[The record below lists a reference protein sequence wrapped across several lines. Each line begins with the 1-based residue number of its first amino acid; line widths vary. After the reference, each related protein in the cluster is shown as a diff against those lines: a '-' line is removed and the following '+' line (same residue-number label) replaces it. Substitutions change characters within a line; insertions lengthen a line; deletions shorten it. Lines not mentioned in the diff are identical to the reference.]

1 MSRPDPDDPSIA
13 HHQAQVGRLPSSVG
27 RFLPGIAV
35 RFDKAG
41 LQMRFESL
49 TGEEIKRIWLDGP
62 ERAELDKPGFLT
74 FPAAGLVPR
83 KPTKNGH

>member
-13 HHQAQVGRLPSSVG
+13 HHQAQVGRLPTSVG

-35 RFDKAG
+35 RLDESG

-49 TGEEIKRIWLDGP
+49 SGEEIERVWLDGP
-62 ERAELDKPGFLT
+62 ERSELDKPGFLT
-74 FPAAGLVPR
+74 FPAAGSVPR
-83 KPTKNGH
+83 EPAKKGH